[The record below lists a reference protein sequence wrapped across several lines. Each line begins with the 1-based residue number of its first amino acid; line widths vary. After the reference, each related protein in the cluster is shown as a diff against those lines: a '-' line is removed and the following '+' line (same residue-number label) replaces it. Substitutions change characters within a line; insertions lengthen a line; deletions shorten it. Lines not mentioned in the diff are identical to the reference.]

1 MEASH
6 GAPMGHLC
14 PSGGTGGRGW
24 VVPTLE
30 HRSIPGLPT
39 VGELAPSHRLWVASR
54 WRPVGVELGE
64 ISGQQMR
71 RLGWWGGWAPGYPP
85 PPVWTACPWGHPG
98 FVAAASVL
106 LSLCPGGSWAPRSGS
121 AGPPETCLLAEEGSL
136 GRRGP
141 LGFRGPPTACTG
153 TDPMHSRCPGRAGAG
168 SWGPPR
174 EHPVHLVTLA
184 LSAGRGLLGLLQ
196 RSHSSRGLR
205 RPLCRSPGGSSSRGS
220 RRWETAWGVGGQE
233 GRGGVQG
240 LLVHMPQA
248 QAPARGLRVAPDVGS
263 GFWGAASRHGLV
275 GNAGQSGVGGGQE
288 AWSARQLLGSTALGG
303 SLSGRHIRKNGAW
316 NFLFEKK

>member
-39 VGELAPSHRLWVASR
+39 VGELVPSHRLWVASR

-106 LSLCPGGSWAPRSGS
+106 LSLCPGGSWAPPSGS

-220 RRWETAWGVGGQE
+220 EGGDSLGSGGPGRQRGCPGAPCPHAPGAGSRTRPPGRPGRRE
-233 GRGGVQG
+233 
-240 LLVHMPQA
+240 
-248 QAPARGLRVAPDVGS
+248 RVLGS
-263 GFWGAASRHGLV
+263 GFKARPRRERGTERGGWRAGGLV
-275 GNAGQSGVGGGQE
+275 CLPVAGVHGPGRVPVWE
-288 AWSARQLLGSTALGG
+288 AHKEKWSLEF
-303 SLSGRHIRKNGAW
+303 SL
-316 NFLFEKK
+316 